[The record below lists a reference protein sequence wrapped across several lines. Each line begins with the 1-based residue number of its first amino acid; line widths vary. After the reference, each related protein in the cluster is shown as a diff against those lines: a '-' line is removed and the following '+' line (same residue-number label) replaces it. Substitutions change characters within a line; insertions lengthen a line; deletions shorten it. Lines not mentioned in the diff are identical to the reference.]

1 MTSPTTQDTAIQR
14 EVFAFLADPATHGD
28 ADVRRIDTHAA
39 VVFLAGDR
47 ALKVKRA
54 VRFPF
59 LDYSTLEKRKASCD
73 EEIRINRPSAP
84 QIYRRV
90 AAITQSHDGSLS
102 IDGDGL
108 PVEYAVDM
116 NRFDE
121 RQTLDHLA
129 QAGTLDPALVVD
141 LADAIA
147 ASHRAAS
154 VAAVD
159 RWICS
164 VPSIIANNTSAF
176 RASSCLPA
184 DAIDELD
191 TKSRTEFL
199 KIRSRLTERG
209 RLGLVRRCH
218 GDLHLANI
226 VLIGNKPVL
235 FDAIEFDPAIAS
247 VDILYDLS
255 FTLMDLLHHRR
266 GAEANILLNRY
277 LTTTFEDNLDGI
289 AALPL
294 FMSMRAAIRANVL
307 LARLCGPG
315 ADRPKTDEA
324 TIRLAAR
331 SYFELAHQLISPS
344 SPTLVAIG
352 GLSGTGKTV
361 LARALADAIEPPP
374 GALILRSDVTR
385 KEYFQAHETQR
396 LPTTAYQPE
405 ATAIVYQILAERA
418 QRLLSQGHSVILD
431 AVFAKPGERNS
442 VAAIARK
449 LNLPFIGFFLVSDLT
464 TRMKRVGHR
473 VDDASDATTD
483 LVKNQENY
491 DIGPLDWH
499 MIDASGTPRQT
510 LQRCKEKL
518 GMAEADFSPTSLE
531 PS

>member
-14 EVFAFLADPATHGD
+14 DVFAFLAAPTTHGG

-47 ALKVKRA
+47 VLKVKRA
-54 VRFPF
+54 IRFPF
-59 LDYSTLEKRKASCD
+59 LDYSTLAKRKASCD

-90 AAITQSHDGSLS
+90 AAITQGHDGSLS

-147 ASHRAAS
+147 ASHRTAS
-154 VAAVD
+154 VAAAD

-164 VPSIIANNTSAF
+164 LPSIIASNTLAF
-176 RASSCLPA
+176 HASGCLPA
-184 DAIDELD
+184 DAIDMLD
-191 TKSRTEFL
+191 AKSRTEFL
-199 KIRSRLTERG
+199 RIRSRLKERG

-255 FTLMDLLHHRR
+255 FTLMDLLYYGRR
-266 GAEANILLNRY
+266 IEANILFNRY
-277 LTTTFEDNLDGI
+277 LTTTLEDNLDGI
-289 AALPL
+289 ATLPL

-307 LARLCGPG
+307 LARLGGPD
-315 ADRPKTDEA
+315 ADRSDADEA
-324 TIRLAAR
+324 TIRRAAR
-331 SYFELAHQLISPS
+331 SYFDLAHQLISPS

-352 GLSGTGKTV
+352 GLSGTGKTA
-361 LARALADAIEPPP
+361 LARALAGAIGPPP

-385 KEYFQAHETQR
+385 KEFFQAHETQR
-396 LPTTAYQPE
+396 LPATAYQPE
-405 ATAIVYQILAERA
+405 ATAIVYRILAERA
-418 QRLLSQGHSVILD
+418 ERLLSQGRSVILD
-431 AVFAKPGERNS
+431 AVFARPAERDS
-442 VAAIARK
+442 VAATARK
-449 LNLPFIGFFLVSDLT
+449 LDLPFAGFFLVSDLT

-473 VDDASDATTD
+473 ADDASDATTD
-483 LVKNQENY
+483 LVKSQENY
-491 DIGPLDWH
+491 DTGPLDWH
-499 MIDASGTPRQT
+499 IIDASGTPRQT

-518 GMAEADFSPTSLE
+518 GMAETDFWPTSLE
-531 PS
+531 SP

>member
-1 MTSPTTQDTAIQR
+1 MTSPTTEDTTIQR
-14 EVFAFLADPATHGD
+14 KVFAFLAAPATHGD

-39 VVFLAGDR
+39 VIFLAGDR

-59 LDYSTLEKRKASCD
+59 LDYSTLAKRKASCD
-73 EEIRINRPSAP
+73 EEIRINRLSAP

-90 AAITQSHDGSLS
+90 AAITQGHDGSLG

-121 RQTLDHLA
+121 RQTLDRLA
-129 QAGTLDPALVVD
+129 QAGGLDPALVVD

-147 ASHRAAS
+147 ASHRTAS
-154 VAAVD
+154 VAAAD

-164 VPSIIANNTSAF
+164 IPSIVANNTLAF
-176 RASSCLPA
+176 HASGCLPA
-184 DAIDELD
+184 NAIDKLD
-191 TKSRTEFL
+191 AKSWIEFL
-199 KIRSRLTERG
+199 RIRSRLKERG

-255 FTLMDLLHHRR
+255 FTLMDLLHYGR
-266 GAEANILLNRY
+266 GTEANILLNRY
-277 LTTTFEDNLDGI
+277 MTTTFEDNLDGI

-307 LARLCGPG
+307 LARLGGPD
-315 ADRPKTDEA
+315 ADRSDTDEA

-331 SYFELAHQLISPS
+331 SYFDLAHRLISPS

-385 KEYFQAHETQR
+385 KKYFQAHETQR
-396 LPTTAYQPE
+396 LPTTAYQPKE
-405 ATAIVYQILAERA
+405 TAAIYQILAERA
-418 QRLLSQGHSVILD
+418 ECLLSQGRSVIID

-442 VAAIARK
+442 VAATARK
-449 LNLPFIGFFLVSDLT
+449 LNLPFVGFFLVSDLT
-464 TRMKRVGHR
+464 TRMKRVEHR
-473 VDDASDATTD
+473 LDDASDATTD
-483 LVKNQENY
+483 VVKNQENY

-510 LQRCKEKL
+510 LRRCKERL
-518 GMAEADFSPTSLE
+518 DMTETDFSPTSLE
-531 PS
+531 PP